1 MRMLILLLASV
12 LLFSPLTA
20 DRLQG
25 LEAVA
30 KALGATGLKSI
41 EIQGGGT
48 VFQVG
53 QSLHGGHGLAAVQ
66 RAELHAR
73 GELRHGVA
81 ARRHPAH
88 ARARAAQGRRPVRAR
103 RAHGGRSSS
112 AATTPGT

>member
-1 MRMLILLLASV
+1 MRTLILLLASV
-12 LLFSPLTA
+12 LLFSPITA
-20 DRLQG
+20 DAQDSRAA

-53 QSLHGGHGLAAVQ
+53 QSLHRGHGLAAVQ

-73 GELRHGVA
+73 GELRHGLA
-81 ARRHPAH
+81 PGRDRSH
-88 ARARAAQGRRPVRAR
+88 AGAGAAQGGRPVRSR
-103 RAHGGRSSS
+103 
-112 AATTPGT
+112 